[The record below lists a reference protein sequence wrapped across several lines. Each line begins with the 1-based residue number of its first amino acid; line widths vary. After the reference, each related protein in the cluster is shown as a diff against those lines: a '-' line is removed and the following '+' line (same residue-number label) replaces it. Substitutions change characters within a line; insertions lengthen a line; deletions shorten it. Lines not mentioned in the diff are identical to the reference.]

1 MKNYV
6 PSYLFSLIYISACTN
21 EQDTI
26 SSQKQQTVRK
36 ATTTVE
42 NQLQTEIPSQM
53 KKPLKIAL
61 IMQMSIG
68 TFPLNILRVSK
79 QVELFGGSVQVYNS
93 DNDLAKMVANLDT
106 AINSKVDGILIDHGR
121 SEALKPGVEKA
132 LQANIPVVAFDNDLR
147 LPGVTI
153 IDQDDYSLAWKS
165 LKR

>member
-1 MKNYV
+1 MKRRF
-6 PSYLFSLIYISACTN
+6 LFSLLSLFSLGGIFYEKLCSIVLIFLLFTLAACTN

-68 TFPLNILRVSK
+68 TFSSQYIEGVKNKLSYLAA
-79 QVELFGGSVQVYNS
+79 VYKS
-93 DNDLAKMVANLDT
+93 T
-106 AINSKVDGILIDHGR
+106 ILI
-121 SEALKPGVEKA
+121 
-132 LQANIPVVAFDNDLR
+132 
-147 LPGVTI
+147 TI
-153 IDQDDYSLAWKS
+153 
-165 LKR
+165 